1 MIVMLII
8 LILAA
13 VAVSLVLAG
22 TRWEN
27 RRDDRKYPA
36 PGANY
41 TPPLVR
47 VTRAAP
53 HPPAGRRGA
62 SPDDEIDAWLAAL
75 HHDHGSAWLTAPPP
89 AGVPGRDSPAPSPS
103 APGER
108 APAVPAGAA
117 HPAGDPGP
125 PPSHP
130 ETWTHWHTA
139 LIPAGRHEEAKAAV
153 LDYQPAVPF
162 AFWLDDTFAEQ
173 QGGA

>member
-1 MIVMLII
+1 MIATVII

-13 VAVSLVLAG
+13 VAATFTVAMHL
-22 TRWEN
+22 EN
-27 RRDDRKYPA
+27 KRDDKAPA
-36 PGANY
+36 HTGANY
-41 TPPLVR
+41 TIAPPAR

-53 HPPAGRRGA
+53 HPPAGRHGA
-62 SPDDEIDAWLAAL
+62 TPDDEIDQWLAAL